1 MGVEIWQALA
11 LAASAGFVNHLQ
23 KYAGD
28 SPPPW
33 SWRGCAVKV
42 FTGAFVGFLALLL
55 TRKHWEAEYVLVAIA
70 IAAYGGPLTLDAAWA
85 VGRDALASWASRAA
99 QKRDP

>member
-1 MGVEIWQALA
+1 MVEIWQALA
-11 LAASAGFVNHLQ
+11 LAGFAGFVNHLQ

-33 SWRGCAVKV
+33 DWRACAVKV

-55 TRKHWEAEYVLVAIA
+55 SQKHLEANYVLVAVA
-70 IAAYGGPLTLDAAWA
+70 ISAYGGPLTLDAAWRIGND
-85 VGRDALASWASRAA
+85 VLAGFANRAA
-99 QKRDP
+99 QKREP